1 MANVTTSACPALP
14 TENPIILDITSS
26 YGSLLVG
33 SWLSCAMWGVST
45 FQVFIYYMNS
55 GDFDPQFLRNL
66 VYFGTYFIPM
76 GEETG
81 LLIHQLDNRI
91 FDTANEILV
100 MKGQWL
106 VLIHEYGKIGELG
119 KTQLEILHHTWI
131 ESIVIFVVQLYFI
144 RRIYIF
150 SKQTLRSPKLK
161 CATFAILA
169 VMVMLASWQLIGIA
183 VYLSYGYGK
192 SLEVLSTPRLI
203 GLNISLRA
211 AAVAAD
217 VLVSFGMVILLTRSG
232 TPNFSKTKRMVHRLI
247 LVIVLSGALT
257 AANATVV
264 LILIKVYPVS
274 LYYCILEF
282 SLCSLYFS
290 TLLANL
296 NTREYVQSRGGI
308 NTISTFNADYR
319 DDNNALVLGPLT
331 TRSGSGLGGG
341 VTTTTIRGVQIQH
354 AKEIK
359 TDDPDAFSPFQDR
372 NSV

>member
-1 MANVTTSACPALP
+1 MANATTSACPVL
-14 TENPIILDITSS
+14 TENPIIVDLTTS

-33 SWLSCAMWGVST
+33 SWLSCAMWGVSSL
-45 FQVFIYYMNS
+45 QVFIYYMNS
-55 GDFDPQFLRNL
+55 GDFDPQFLRIL
-66 VYFGTYFIPM
+66 VYFGTYFIRV
-76 GEETG
+76 EQETG
-81 LLIHQLDNRI
+81 LLTCRLENRV
-91 FDTANEILV
+91 FDTTNGLLV
-100 MKGQWL
+100 LKGQWR
-106 VLIHEYGKIGELG
+106 VLIHEYGKIGDLG
-119 KTQLEILHHTWI
+119 DTQFEILHHTWI

-150 SKQTLRSPKLK
+150 SKQSLRSEKLK
-161 CATFAILA
+161 YATLAILA

-217 VLVSFGMVILLTRSG
+217 VLVSFGMVILLTRTG
-232 TPNFSKTKRMVHRLI
+232 MPNFSKTKRMVHRLI

-257 AANATVV
+257 AASATVV
-264 LILIKVYPVS
+264 LILIKIYPAS

-296 NTREYVQSRGGI
+296 NTRDFVQSRGGI
-308 NTISTFNADYR
+308 NTLSTFNADYR
-319 DDNNALVLGPLT
+319 SADNNALVLGPLT
-331 TRSGSGLGGG
+331 THSGSGLSG
-341 VTTTTIRGVQIQH
+341 TTASTIQGIQH
-354 AKEIK
+354 AKDVK
-359 TDDPDAFSPFQDR
+359 TEDPDAFSPLKDR
-372 NSV
+372 SAV

>member
-1 MANVTTSACPALP
+1 MANVTTSDCPAL

-33 SWLSCAMWGVST
+33 SWLSCVMWGVSSL
-45 FQVFIYYMNS
+45 QVFIYYMNS
-55 GDFDPQFLRNL
+55 GDFDPQFLRIL
-66 VYFGTYFIPM
+66 VYFGA
-76 GEETG
+76 
-81 LLIHQLDNRI
+81 I
-91 FDTANEILV
+91 FDTANAILV

-106 VLIHEYGKIGELG
+106 VLIHEYGKVGLLPA
-119 KTQLEILHHTWI
+119 TQLELLHHTWI

-150 SKQTLRSPKLK
+150 SKQSLRSEKLK
-161 CATFAILA
+161 YATLAILA

-183 VYLSYGYGK
+183 VFMTYAYGNDWEILS
-192 SLEVLSTPRLI
+192 SPRLM

-217 VLVSFGMVILLTRSG
+217 VLMSFGMAILLNRSG
-232 TPNFSKTKRMVHRLI
+232 TPRFSKTKRMVHRLI

-257 AANATVV
+257 AASATVV
-264 LILIKVYPVS
+264 LILIKVYPAS

-296 NTREYVQSRGGI
+296 NTREYVQSGGSGCI
-308 NTISTFNADYR
+308 DTLSTFNAEYR
-319 DDNNALVLGPLT
+319 PDDIVLRPLNTHAL
-331 TRSGSGLGGG
+331 RGLSGG
-341 VTTTTIRGVQIQH
+341 VTANTIRGVQH

-359 TDDPDAFSPFQDR
+359 TDDPDAFSPFKDR
-372 NSV
+372 STV

>member
-1 MANVTTSACPALP
+1 MANATTSACPAL
-14 TENPIILDITSS
+14 TENPIIVDLTTS

-33 SWLSCAMWGVST
+33 SWLSCAMWGVSSL
-45 FQVFIYYMNS
+45 QVFIYYMNS
-55 GDFDPQFLRNL
+55 GDFDPQFLRILIGVLWVFDTTN
-66 VYFGTYFIPM
+66 
-76 GEETG
+76 G
-81 LLIHQLDNRI
+81 LLVL
-91 FDTANEILV
+91 
-100 MKGQWL
+100 KGQWR
-106 VLIHEYGKIGELG
+106 VLIHEYGRIGELG
-119 KTQLEILHHTWI
+119 NTQLEILHHTWI

-150 SKQTLRSPKLK
+150 SKQTLRSEKLK
-161 CATFAILA
+161 YATFAILA

-192 SLEVLSTPRLI
+192 PLEVLSTPRLI

-247 LVIVLSGALT
+247 LVIVLSGTLT

-264 LILIKVYPVS
+264 LILIKVYPAS

-296 NTREYVQSRGGI
+296 NTREYVQSHGGI
-308 NTISTFNADYR
+308 NTISTFSADYR
-319 DDNNALVLGPLT
+319 SDNNALVLGPLT
-331 TRSGSGLGGG
+331 THSGSGLSG
-341 VTTTTIRGVQIQH
+341 TTASTIQGIQH
-354 AKEIK
+354 AKDMK
-359 TDDPDAFSPFQDR
+359 TDDPDAFSPLNDQ
-372 NSV
+372 SKV

>member
-14 TENPIILDITSS
+14 AENPIILDITSS

-33 SWLSCAMWGVST
+33 SWLSCTMWGVST

-66 VYFGTYFIPM
+66 VYFGT
-76 GEETG
+76 
-81 LLIHQLDNRI
+81 I
-91 FDTANEILV
+91 FDTANAILV

-106 VLIHEYGKIGELG
+106 VLIHEYGNVSQLSDTQFEL
-119 KTQLEILHHTWI
+119 LHHTWI
-131 ESIVIFVVQLYFI
+131 ESVVIFVVQLYFI

-150 SKQTLRSPKLK
+150 SKQTLRSEKLK
-161 CATFAILA
+161 YATFAILL

-192 SLEVLSTPRLI
+192 PLDVLSTPRLI

-217 VLVSFGMVILLTRSG
+217 VLVSFGMVILITRSG

-247 LVIVLSGALT
+247 LVIVSSGTLT
-257 AANATVV
+257 AASATVV
-264 LILIKVYPVS
+264 LILIKFYPAS

-308 NTISTFNADYR
+308 NTVSTFNADYR
-319 DDNNALVLGPLT
+319 SDNNALVLGPLT
-331 TRSGSGLGGG
+331 THSGSGSGGG
-341 VTTTTIRGVQIQH
+341 ITATMIRGIQH

-359 TDDPDAFSPFQDR
+359 TDDPDAFSPFEDR
-372 NSV
+372 SSV